1 MCGGGRPEEVN
12 WDKVA
17 CRDFSKLLVFFSS
30 FFFYSLHLRDIDR
43 QAQMA
48 A

>member
-1 MCGGGRPEEVN
+1 MGGGGGGRERPEEVN

-30 FFFYSLHLRDIDR
+30 SFFLLPPPQGY
-43 QAQMA
+43 
-48 A
+48 